1 MREGKAPKPQSS
13 PKPTRYIWDWY
24 LSDRTAETIITALDQ
39 VFAVLE
45 SYNYKAEV
53 IECDDELYGRKHQ
66 VRDYLHLKRNVRIEP
81 SNRKRKLDPKAWIGY
96 LVGYQSSNIYRIW
109 NPLTNKVVATRD
121 VIFDEE
127 STFSGNLDDLR
138 DDLLKVTEDE
148 LRYLLDKVE
157 HLRGSRL
164 ESGPTVYEE
173 DEEITQPLEVGSDGV
188 AESENVVNSDEAE
201 EPSEE
206 SDSCEPDQLYTNA
219 YFAPYPTPDS
229 TPPRPAALL
238 AATIR
243 TAAVPEE
250 RAAMSAV
257 PRKREGIDKIPNS
270 GVVCRT
276 SSWEATFNAG
286 RLSSVIGL
294 RYGEQVDTF
303 EHDQIKRLLQAG
315 RKIHRRHLPPAPKT
329 HKELRDHPMGNK
341 FRKAEKD
348 HLDSHK
354 QMSSWTECD
363 RKKADGKQLL
373 DCMWVYVYKFDKHG
387 NFLKCKARLVVRGD
401 QQVHG
406 EYENTYASTL
416 AERSFRTLIAIAARF
431 DLKLIQYDAVNA
443 FVNAKLDKEIYMKM
457 PPGYRKPGTILR
469 LLKALYGLRE
479 SPLLWQKEL
488 SKTLTQ
494 LGFTPIPHEPCYFAR
509 NSILVFFYV
518 DDIVIA
524 YRKECEGAANAAISQ
539 LKMRY
544 QLTGRDEL
552 QWFLGIKVIR
562 NRSKRRIWLSQSS
575 YVDKLAKLIERE
587 PNSGRADTPIKNKE
601 LLPSQE
607 IASDHSIKVYQKK
620 IGSILYAAVI
630 TRPDIAFA
638 ASRLARF
645 NMNPSP
651 EHHAEANRLIRYLL
665 ETKYYAL
672 KYGGTDTFEVASDAS
687 FADNSIDRKS
697 SQTYVM
703 RLFGGTIGWR
713 ASKQDTVTTSTTEA
727 ELLALA
733 QAAKEAMYVSRL
745 VRELG
750 VRLDTSTISI
760 QCDNKQTIR
769 LVHAD
774 IAQLQTKLRHVDI
787 HNHWLRQEAIR
798 GRIEVVYTPTN
809 DMIADGLTK
818 VLPAASF
825 GQFTRQLGLT
835 DIKER
840 IQERRVRELSDKDL
854 QKFEDNFD

>member
-1 MREGKAPKPQSS
+1 MIEYLPLQLTRRAFFIRRKKFNSWTERPPNTADTRRWHLRLAHPGPEALNHLVGHSRGVKIKDPGQRRRKEDEITTVKCDACGCGKAKRLNRRARRSPPAKPGARLAIDFQDLEEDGDHTNSVMFVTDRFS
-13 PKPTRYIWDWY
+13 GYIWDWY

-81 SNRKRKLDPKAWIGY
+81 SAPDTQAQNGGAKRSGGVIKTKAICMRKGAKLPHFLWVEIYRAAVYLYNRTPKYMFNWLTPYERFHTYQMYREGMMVTDRKPHLGHLRVYGYKAYALTKSVQRKQNRKRKLDPKAWIGY

-121 VIFDEE
+121 VIFDEK
-127 STFSGNLDDLR
+127 STFSGNLDDLK

-148 LRYLLDKVE
+148 LRHLLDEVE
-157 HLRGSRL
+157 HPRGSRL

-173 DEEITQPLEVGSDGV
+173 GEEITQPLEVGSDGV
-188 AESENVVNSDEAE
+188 AESKNVVNSDEVE

-250 RAAMSAV
+250 RAVMSAV

-286 RLSSVIGL
+286 RLSSVIGS
-294 RYGEQVDTF
+294 RHGEQVSKAQAARMVNRPHRHPNGTKMKAQVDTF
-303 EHDQIKRLLQAG
+303 EHNQIKRLLQAG
-315 RKIHRRHLPPAPKT
+315 KKIHRKHLPPAPKT
-329 HKELRDHPMGNK
+329 HKELRDHPIGNE

-348 HLDSHK
+348 HLNSHK
-354 QMSSWTECD
+354 QISSWTKCD

-416 AERSFRTLIAIAARF
+416 AGRSFRTLIAIAARF
-431 DLKLIQYDAVNA
+431 DLKLIQYDVVNA
-443 FVNAKLDKEIYMKM
+443 FVNAKLNKEIYMKM

-479 SPLLWQKEL
+479 SPSLWQKEL

-494 LGFTPIPHEPCYFAR
+494 LGFTPIPHEPYYFAR
-509 NSILVFFYV
+509 DSILVFFYV

-544 QLTGRDEL
+544 QLTGGDEL
-552 QWFLGIKVIR
+552 Q
-562 NRSKRRIWLSQSS
+562 
-575 YVDKLAKLIERE
+575 
-587 PNSGRADTPIKNKE
+587 
-601 LLPSQE
+601 
-607 IASDHSIKVYQKK
+607 
-620 IGSILYAAVI
+620 
-630 TRPDIAFA
+630 
-638 ASRLARF
+638 
-645 NMNPSP
+645 
-651 EHHAEANRLIRYLL
+651 
-665 ETKYYAL
+665 
-672 KYGGTDTFEVASDAS
+672 
-687 FADNSIDRKS
+687 
-697 SQTYVM
+697 
-703 RLFGGTIGWR
+703 
-713 ASKQDTVTTSTTEA
+713 
-727 ELLALA
+727 
-733 QAAKEAMYVSRL
+733 
-745 VRELG
+745 
-750 VRLDTSTISI
+750 
-760 QCDNKQTIR
+760 
-769 LVHAD
+769 
-774 IAQLQTKLRHVDI
+774 
-787 HNHWLRQEAIR
+787 
-798 GRIEVVYTPTN
+798 
-809 DMIADGLTK
+809 
-818 VLPAASF
+818 
-825 GQFTRQLGLT
+825 
-835 DIKER
+835 
-840 IQERRVRELSDKDL
+840 
-854 QKFEDNFD
+854 